1 MKIKL
6 IFYFLILI
14 FIPISACSRESPF
27 YKGEMLFDK
36 VAKFPSCHASFIIE
50 LPNKD
55 LFVVWYAG
63 TRESAKDVAIL
74 GSRLIY
80 GKSDWTKPEIVA
92 DTPNYSEGNPVLF
105 VDKNKRLILYY
116 MTMYGRGWTTCKIK
130 SKIST
135 DNGYTWSEE
144 QIFRDELGWMVR
156 NHLLVLNNG
165 DIIFP
170 MYDEM
175 AWSSVFMYS
184 NDNLKSWKKTSILK
198 STPGNIQPTTVQ
210 LKNGNLLS
218 LMRTGRV
225 RNKKNYLWKS
235 ISFNNGRDW
244 TEPQPTVIP
253 NPNAAVDMVMLDNG
267 NIVLAYNDSFN
278 RRTPLNL
285 TLSEDE
291 GKTWK
296 YSRAVET
303 DEGEFSYP
311 SITQT
316 KDGKIHLTYTYRR
329 IRIKHVVVNEG
340 WIKNTP
346 K

>member
-1 MKIKL
+1 MKIKI

-14 FIPISACSRESPF
+14 FIPISAYSREGPF
-27 YKGEMLFDK
+27 YNGEMIFDK
-36 VAKFPSCHASFIIE
+36 VANFPSCHASFIIE
-50 LPNKD
+50 LPNRD

-63 TRESAKDVAIL
+63 TRESAKDVAVL

-80 GKSDWTKPEIVA
+80 GKSDWTEPEIIA
-92 DTPNYSEGNPVLF
+92 DTPDYSEGNPVLF
-105 VDKNKRLILYY
+105 IDRYNRLLLYY
-116 MTMYGRGWTTCKIK
+116 MTMYGKGWTTCKIK
-130 SKIST
+130 LKISKE
-135 DNGYTWSEE
+135 NGYTWSNEE
-144 QIFRDELGWMVR
+144 IFRDEFGWMVR

-184 NDNLKSWKKTSILK
+184 SDNLNSWKKTSILK

-218 LMRTGRV
+218 LMRTGRD
-225 RNKKNYLWKS
+225 RNEKNYLWKS
-235 ISFNNGRDW
+235 ISLDNGRNW
-244 TEPQPTVIP
+244 TTPELTKIP
-253 NPNAAVDMVMLDNG
+253 NPNSAVEMVMLDNG

-278 RRTPLNL
+278 RRTPLEL
-285 TLSEDE
+285 ALSEDE

-311 SITQT
+311 SIIQA

-329 IRIKHVVVNEG
+329 IRIKHVVVNEE
-340 WIKNTP
+340 WIKNTL